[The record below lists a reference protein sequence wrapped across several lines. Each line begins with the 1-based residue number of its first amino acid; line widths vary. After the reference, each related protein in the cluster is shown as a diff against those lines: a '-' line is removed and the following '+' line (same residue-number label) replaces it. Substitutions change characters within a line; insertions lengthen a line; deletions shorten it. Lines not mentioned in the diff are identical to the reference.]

1 MPRAKKQTV
10 NWFPHSCTHG
20 KTIFV
25 LEKKYQL
32 RGYAFW
38 FKLLELLG
46 ASEGHF
52 YNYNDPGDRE
62 FLQAY
67 TGGGEDS
74 EEMLNLLSSLDAIDR
89 EAWEAKIIW
98 SANFIKGIAQTYVN
112 RRVDPPH
119 RPDNYIQEYSPGG
132 ITTRSL
138 HKKGQ
143 EGKGRELEEGNRK
156 EGNNNKATS
165 PPETG
170 SDLAL
175 VPVLFYSC
183 PHFDIDTDYF
193 QQLLADYPGLDKN
206 RMLMEIKKAA
216 DYCSDNPKK
225 HKRNSQGKLV
235 NKKLYLRNW
244 MGNATT
250 QGQRGQP
257 MSKAEQV
264 TAANLRAAQEVMK
277 DYE

>member
-38 FKLLELLG
+38 FKLLEVLG
-46 ASEGHF
+46 DSEGHF
-52 YNYNDPGDRE
+52 YNFNDLGDKE

-67 TGGGEDS
+67 TGGGEET
-74 EEMLNLLSSLDAIDR
+74 EEMLNLLASLDAIDR
-89 EAWEAKIIW
+89 DAWAAKIIW

-112 RRVDPPH
+112 RRVDPPP
-119 RPDNYIQEYSPGG
+119 RPDNYILKYTPGYVP
-132 ITTRSL
+132 TRSL

-143 EGKGRELEEGNRK
+143 EGKGREGK
-156 EGNNNKATS
+156 EGKGKEGKEDKGA
-165 PPETG
+165 PPPPDG
-170 SDLAL
+170 SGGAL
-175 VPVLFYSC
+175 VPVPVLFYSC
-183 PHFDIDTDYF
+183 PHFDIDADYF

-206 RMLMEIKKAA
+206 QMLMEIKKAA

-225 HKRNSQGKLV
+225 HKRNSRGKLV
-235 NKKLYLRNW
+235 NQKLYLRNW

-250 QGQRGQP
+250 KGQRGQP
-257 MSKAEQV
+257 MSKAEQI
-264 TAANLRAAQEVMK
+264 TAANLRAAREAM
-277 DYE
+277 E